1 MVKNEIVTR
10 SSPKKLSDDKP
21 IPASYKVSISMTI
34 LNTDLVGV
42 FNKSTVDDETKKERT
57 VKSEFLVMPTDEPKG
72 GMTIMEVIDGINQ
85 LIKDFSDTK
94 EEVNPDDVKKSIDQV
109 STGGVLD
116 EIKVELRQIF
126 MYRVVEDVYAQKAAS
141 PTEYEDTPKST
152 KKSFEY
158 AINLVITSEISKS
171 VVFNINSIS
180 FAIWNTNKQKIIDR
194 MQLGDIKSLL
204 NG

>member
-21 IPASYKVSISMTI
+21 IPASVNVSISMTI

-141 PTEYEDTPKST
+141 PIEYEDTPKST

>member
-21 IPASYKVSISMTI
+21 IPASVNVSISMTI

-141 PTEYEDTPKST
+141 LTKYEDTPKST